1 MEINI
6 EDSDA
11 CSAQHVI
18 AFGLRLGFFLMSA
31 CFSGSVTSA
40 SDSGGLVCF
49 GHQIYLVH
57 RNLDRFNLGP
67 CYAYN
72 GLVLCFQ

>member
-1 MEINI
+1 MEINV

-18 AFGLRLGFFLMSA
+18 AFGLRLGFLLMSA
-31 CFSGSVTSA
+31 FFFGSVTSV
-40 SDSGGLVCF
+40 SDSRSSVCY

-57 RNLDRFNLGP
+57 RILNGFNLGL